1 MTGKELRDIR
11 ISLGF
16 TQEALGERLGV
27 WKNTVWRW
35 ENDERHIPETV
46 ARLVQYLAKEV
57 KEEKKRKKT
66 RRKP

>member
-1 MTGKELRDIR
+1 MTGKELKDRR

-16 TQEALGERLGV
+16 TQEELGKRLGV

-35 ENDERHIPETV
+35 ENEERHIPETV

-57 KEEKKRKKT
+57 QEEQKRKKT
-66 RRKP
+66 QRP